1 MNPLESVLKA
11 MQVAQRRPIPD
22 ALAKAWVQ
30 PGSSTTG
37 LQLYDLEAPAKML
50 YPVLTPLRN
59 MIPRVGGGVGTAI
72 NWRAVTGI
80 NTTGVN
86 AGVAEG
92 KRGGV
97 IQQTTVERVAAY
109 RGLGL
114 ENYVTFE
121 ADYSSQ
127 GFQDLKALAV
137 QQTLEALMIQ
147 EELTDLG
154 GNTSLA
160 LGITP
165 TATLATA
172 TTGGSLAALTYA
184 VRVFALTLTGWK
196 NASLAN
202 GILGQVTRTNAN
214 GTTDTFGGGSAGGSV
229 AATQATTGATSTISA
244 TVAAVN
250 GAFAYAWYLGNNAS
264 PGTERLAAITTINSA
279 VFTTLPTTTQ
289 LASAVTNG
297 AADNSTNTLVYDGIL
312 TQITTPGSGSY
323 IKIMATGTA
332 GTGTPLTSGGDGGVT
347 EIDVALQSFWDNWK
361 LSPEVIWVSSDV
373 QRSLR
378 KLIMT
383 AGSTAAQRFVFQVGD
398 DGRIKGGSMAL
409 SYLNPFGMPAG
420 QDYAQGSE
428 LPIRLH
434 PDLPAGTILFTTSKL
449 PYKLNNVAN
458 ILQMKTRKEYYQL
471 EWPLVTRSYEY
482 GVYFDGV
489 LQNYFTPAFGIIA
502 NIGAS

>member
-1 MNPLESVLKA
+1 MNPIDSVLKA
-11 MQVAQRRPIPD
+11 MQVAQRRPIPE

-30 PGSSTTG
+30 PGSPTTG
-37 LQLYDLEAPAKML
+37 LQSYDLEAPAKML

-59 MIPRVGGGVGTAI
+59 MIPRVGGGVGTAT
-72 NWRAVTGI
+72 NWRTVTGI
-80 NTTGVN
+80 NTTGVS
-86 AGVAEG
+86 AGVSEG
-92 KRGGV
+92 QRGGV
-97 IQQTTVERVAAY
+97 IQQTTADKTAAY

-114 ENYVTFE
+114 ENSVTFE
-121 ADYSSQ
+121 ADYASQ
-127 GFQDLKALAV
+127 GFEDLKALSV
-137 QQTLEALMIQ
+137 QQTLESLMIQ

-160 LGITP
+160 LGIAPTP
-165 TATLATA
+165 SLATS

-196 NASLAN
+196 NASVAN
-202 GILGQVTRTNAN
+202 GIRGQVTRTNAD
-214 GTTDTFGGGSAGGSV
+214 GTTDVFGGGSSGGST
-229 AATQATTGATSTISA
+229 AATQATTGATSTVSA
-244 TVAAVN
+244 TVAPVA
-250 GAFAYAWYLGNNAS
+250 GAFAYAWYMGNNAS
-264 PGTERLAAITTINSA
+264 PGTERLAAITTINS
-279 VFTTLPTTTQ
+279 VVLTVLPTVTQ
-289 LASAVTNG
+289 LASAVPNG
-297 AADNSTNTLVYDGIL
+297 ASDNSTNALVYDGIL
-312 TQITTPGSGSY
+312 TQISTPASGSY

-347 EIDVALQSFWDNWK
+347 EIDVALQSFWDNWR
-361 LSPEVIWVSSDV
+361 LSPECIWVSADV

-383 AGSTAAQRFVFQVGD
+383 AGSTAAQRFNFAVGP
-398 DGRIKGGSMAL
+398 DGKIMGGSMAL

-420 QDYAQGSE
+420 QEYAQGTE
-428 LPIRLH
+428 LPVRLH
-434 PDLPAGTILFTTSKL
+434 PDLPSGTILFTTSKL

-458 ILQMKTRKEYYQL
+458 ILQKKTRREYYQT
-471 EWPLVTRSYEY
+471 EWPITTRRYDY